1 MKKMFLITLLAFAAV
16 SVSFGSEKDCYA
28 DCEETS
34 LREIKVISPER
45 CFELCGHN
53 EQSSSSPNLE
63 LSDEFMKRL
72 NEAKQEINPYR
83 P

>member
-1 MKKMFLITLLAFAAV
+1 MKKIVLVALMALA
-16 SVSFGSEKDCYA
+16 SVSFGSEKDCYS
-28 DCEETS
+28 DCEESS

-45 CFELCGHN
+45 CFELCGHTK
-53 EQSSSSPNLE
+53 QSSSSPNLE

-72 NEAKQEINPYR
+72 NKAKSEINPYR